1 MVVIPL
7 TLRAKN
13 GGHMNAIIINGNTK
27 QISRYEPHGLQ
38 TSSVNIKST
47 KINEKL
53 KTAFSTF
60 YKTVGD
66 SKDDWEFV
74 DSAESCPSAPVG
86 FRGLQVYSSP
96 GNVNDIE
103 VREGDPGGFCCMWSL
118 FIMDLV
124 LKNPNQSLKVVR
136 RKAADY
142 LKVYNTTGFKSV
154 KNDKVR
160 QFIRGYTKY
169 LMSEA
174 IPTFIKNA
182 KKSGIQLPKLEA
194 GETLAGQTEKYLK
207 NELTPAKREE
217 LAGGFTI
224 SILELLYKGNTS
236 FI

>member
-1 MVVIPL
+1 
-7 TLRAKN
+7 
-13 GGHMNAIIINGNTK
+13 
-27 QISRYEPHGLQ
+27 
-38 TSSVNIKST
+38 
-47 KINEKL
+47 
-53 KTAFSTF
+53 
-60 YKTVGD
+60 
-66 SKDDWEFV
+66 
-74 DSAESCPSAPVG
+74 
-86 FRGLQVYSSP
+86 
-96 GNVNDIE
+96 
-103 VREGDPGGFCCMWSL
+103 
-118 FIMDLV
+118 MDLV

-174 IPTFIKNA
+174 IPTFVKNA

-207 NELTPAKREE
+207 NELTQAKREE
-217 LAGGFTI
+217 LARGFTI

>member
-1 MVVIPL
+1 
-7 TLRAKN
+7 
-13 GGHMNAIIINGNTK
+13 
-27 QISRYEPHGLQ
+27 
-38 TSSVNIKST
+38 
-47 KINEKL
+47 
-53 KTAFSTF
+53 
-60 YKTVGD
+60 
-66 SKDDWEFV
+66 
-74 DSAESCPSAPVG
+74 
-86 FRGLQVYSSP
+86 
-96 GNVNDIE
+96 
-103 VREGDPGGFCCMWSL
+103 MWSL

-207 NELTPAKREE
+207 NELTQAKREE
-217 LAGGFTI
+217 LARGFTI